1 MLIYIAAISVI
12 LAAIGTTL
20 TLLEIALTMGMSVD
34 SNVKIFEHTTEKLR
48 AEKLLQL
55 QSDRDFLKPFV
66 TLLIP
71 TSPL

>member
-1 MLIYIAAISVI
+1 MLIYIAAISAI
-12 LAAIGTTL
+12 LSAIGATL
-20 TLLEIALTMGMSVD
+20 TLPGIVLTMDMSVD
-34 SNVKIFEHTTEKLR
+34 SNVKIFERTTEKLR